1 MSKLLP
7 LLVIILFLFSCRE
20 EVKQTPISPVNQD
33 STQKDVAVFPVT
45 EYFQGQLNELDSM
58 PITLLKIDIT
68 GSKTDSTWLPKKDI
82 RNYVQPFL
90 TPIIDSALITS
101 YFKQRSFMDQ
111 TINAVTFTYDTPSS
125 SLPDSINLKECD
137 VYVDPDR
144 NSVTRIYMLK
154 SVPGD
159 RRSLDSQLTW
169 KTGKSFSIRTIVEE
183 QGKPAVIKE
192 QIIKWDFS
200 DDDEEVTN

>member
-1 MSKLLP
+1 M
-7 LLVIILFLFSCRE
+7 LFSCRE
-20 EVKQTPISPVNQD
+20 EVKHTPISPVNED
-33 STQKDVAVFPVT
+33 STQQDVAVFPVT
-45 EYFQGQLNELDSM
+45 EYFRGQLNELDSM

-101 YFKQRSFMDQ
+101 YFKRRSFMDQ

-159 RRSLDSQLTW
+159 QRSLDSQLTW

-200 DDDEEVTN
+200 DDDGEVTN